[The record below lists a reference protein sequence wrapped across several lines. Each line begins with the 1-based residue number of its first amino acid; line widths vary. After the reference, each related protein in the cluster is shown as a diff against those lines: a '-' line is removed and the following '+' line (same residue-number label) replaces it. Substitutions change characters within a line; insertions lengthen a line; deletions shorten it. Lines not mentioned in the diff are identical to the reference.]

1 VLLLGGGWYLRANW
15 ERLFPNTER
24 PRDAIKRVVEQT
36 PLRRATRLHDQGK
49 RAIAIAQLK
58 RVPPASPYYEESQ
71 ALISQWEAEEAAAQ
85 SKTGPSPDQQARRD
99 ALLAQVKQAQEE
111 RRFLGVNALLDEA
124 ATIAPLSTE
133 EQDMR
138 TQANEAVQPLQKAM
152 SMLKA
157 EEYDQAARQLWT
169 VLDKDKENPDA
180 RLLLTTA
187 YYNLA
192 VISLQQGKPEEAENN
207 LKEAANLTP
216 ADAEVQRLLQLAQTY
231 RERTPDL
238 LYRIYTKY
246 LNPRPV

>member
-1 VLLLGGGWYLRANW
+1 
-15 ERLFPNTER
+15 
-24 PRDAIKRVVEQT
+24 
-36 PLRRATRLHDQGK
+36 
-49 RAIAIAQLK
+49 
-58 RVPPASPYYEESQ
+58 
-71 ALISQWEAEEAAAQ
+71 
-85 SKTGPSPDQQARRD
+85 
-99 ALLAQVKQAQEE
+99 
-111 RRFLGVNALLDEA
+111 
-124 ATIAPLSTE
+124 
-133 EQDMR
+133 
-138 TQANEAVQPLQKAM
+138 
-152 SMLKA
+152 
-157 EEYDQAARQLWT
+157 